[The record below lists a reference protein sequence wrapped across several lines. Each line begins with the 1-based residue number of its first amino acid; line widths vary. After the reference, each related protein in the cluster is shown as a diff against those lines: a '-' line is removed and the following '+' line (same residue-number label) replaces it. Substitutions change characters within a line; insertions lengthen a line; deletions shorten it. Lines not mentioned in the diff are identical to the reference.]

1 MQPSASPIAMR
12 QTAGRAAA
20 SPSGVARWARP
31 VRATLVPIALVLL
44 LAFHA
49 TSARAESALARGLT
63 LANEAEFEAALA
75 AFDDAIAHEQLS
87 RSELVTLLT
96 ERVLLF
102 HALVR
107 PREQLDDLRYLAAIE
122 PAFQFDAR
130 FPPAVLVQFHELTSQ
145 TAPLELRPELTRER
159 ESVRIK
165 AHLRGAR
172 SIPDAVVSIALRP
185 FGGTWSIHQGD
196 ELHVPS
202 ARPSVDYYVEVTG
215 LGHATL
221 LQHGNAEQPIR
232 ELAPSSAPLERDDSQ
247 SSAPDGR
254 RRRRWIA
261 AVAVSAVAA
270 VALTLA
276 LTLPKDSAPTRLRP
290 MVEF

>member
-1 MQPSASPIAMR
+1 MQPSASPTATR

-20 SPSGVARWARP
+20 SPSGVARWARL
-31 VRATLVPIALVLL
+31 VRATLVPVALVLL

-49 TSARAESALARGLT
+49 TSARAESALTRGLA

-75 AFDDAIAHEQLS
+75 AFDDAIEHEQLS

-122 PAFQFDAR
+122 PDFQFDAR

-145 TAPLELRPELTRER
+145 TVPLELRPELTRER
-159 ESVRIK
+159 EDVRIK
-165 AHLRGAR
+165 AHVSGAR
-172 SIPDAVVSIALRP
+172 STPGAVVSIALRP
-185 FGGTWSIHQGD
+185 SGGAWSVHEGD
-196 ELHVPS
+196 ELLVPS
-202 ARPSVDYYVEVTG
+202 ARSAVDYYVEVTG
-215 LGHATL
+215 LGHAPL
-221 LQHGNAEQPIR
+221 LKHGNAEQPIR
-232 ELAPSSAPLERDDSQ
+232 ELALSSDTLARDDSPSSAPNRH
-247 SSAPDGR
+247 

-261 AVAVSAVAA
+261 GLAVSAVAA

-276 LTLPKDSAPTRLRP
+276 LTLPRDSEQTKLQPQ
-290 MVEF
+290 VQF